1 MIHDIAL
8 VPEETIYKYLL
19 LIYVNM
25 LHQNGA
31 ATRDWRLDNIRQFYR
46 FKQILYIITLYR
58 YTIHLFI
65 ILGVANFV
73 G

>member
-31 ATRDWRLDNIRQFYR
+31 ATRDWRLDIIDSTT
-46 FKQILYIITLYR
+46 ILS
-58 YTIHLFI
+58 FQ
-65 ILGVANFV
+65 ANFV
-73 G
+73 HNYFV

>member
-8 VPEETIYKYLL
+8 VPEETIYEYLL

-31 ATRDWRLDNIRQFYR
+31 AAGDWRSDIIDSTT
-46 FKQILYIITLYR
+46 ILS
-58 YTIHLFI
+58 F
-65 ILGVANFV
+65 
-73 G
+73 